1 MNNEIENINEEI
13 DLFFNNIKQV
23 NEKKEYNYDYKNY
36 EEILSD
42 EDQLKI
48 ILDNYDERSIL
59 KLKNTIF
66 KTELNKED
74 ENKLL
79 LRINKENGY
88 LYKYVKIVEIKE
100 DSQFIKICGLK
111 SDKIKLIDSSKYYLF
126 ILKYNNFRDY
136 LESFL
141 YN

>member
-79 LRINKENGY
+79 LRIN
-88 LYKYVKIVEIKE
+88 
-100 DSQFIKICGLK
+100 
-111 SDKIKLIDSSKYYLF
+111 
-126 ILKYNNFRDY
+126 
-136 LESFL
+136 
-141 YN
+141 

>member
-1 MNNEIENINEEI
+1 MNNEIKNKNNEI
-13 DLFFNNIKQV
+13 DLFFKNIKKL
-23 NEKKEYNYDYKNY
+23 NEKKEYIYEYKK

-42 EDQLKI
+42 EEQLKK
-48 ILDNYDERSIL
+48 ILEDCDEKSIL

-88 LYKYVKIVEIKE
+88 LYRYVKIVEIKE

-141 YN
+141 YK

>member
-88 LYKYVKIVEIKE
+88 LYKYVKI
-100 DSQFIKICGLK
+100 
-111 SDKIKLIDSSKYYLF
+111 
-126 ILKYNNFRDY
+126 
-136 LESFL
+136 
-141 YN
+141 

>member
-1 MNNEIENINEEI
+1 MNNEIENINDEI
-13 DLFFNNIKQV
+13 NLFFNNIQQV
-23 NEKKEYNYDYKNY
+23 NEKKKYIYEYKNY

-42 EDQLKI
+42 EEQLKK
-48 ILDNYDERSIL
+48 ILENSDEKSIL
-59 KLKNTIF
+59 RLKNTIF

-88 LYKYVKIVEIKE
+88 LYRYVKIVEIKE

-111 SDKIKLIDSSKYYLF
+111 SEKIKLIDSSKYYLF
-126 ILKYNNFRDY
+126 VLKYNNFRDY

-141 YN
+141 YE

>member
-1 MNNEIENINEEI
+1 MNDEIENINNEI
-13 DLFFNNIKQV
+13 DLFFNNIKQI
-23 NEKKEYNYDYKNY
+23 NKKKDYNYEYKNY
-36 EEILSD
+36 EEKLND
-42 EDQLKI
+42 EEQLKN
-48 ILDNYDERSIL
+48 ILENCDEKSIL

-66 KTELNKED
+66 KNELNKED

-88 LYKYVKIVEIKE
+88 LYRYAKIVEIKE

-111 SDKIKLIDSSKYYLF
+111 SEKIKLIDSSKYYLF
-126 ILKYNNFRDY
+126 VLKYNNFRDY

>member
-1 MNNEIENINEEI
+1 MNDEIENINNEI
-13 DLFFNNIKQV
+13 DLFFNNIKQI
-23 NEKKEYNYDYKNY
+23 NKKKDYNYEYKNY
-36 EEILSD
+36 EEKLND
-42 EDQLKI
+42 EEQLKN
-48 ILDNYDERSIL
+48 ILENCDEKSIL

-66 KTELNKED
+66 KNELNKED

-88 LYKYVKIVEIKE
+88 LYNYTKIVEIKE

-111 SDKIKLIDSSKYYLF
+111 SEKIKLIDSSKYYLF
-126 ILKYNNFRDY
+126 VLKYNNFRDY